1 MRRRLYF
8 LLPNVKTAKAVF
20 KKLLLAR
27 IEQQY
32 VFFLAK
38 PGLSLGDLPEATMLQ
53 KSDEIHGLAVGLVVG
68 GATGALAGVIAMM
81 FPPSGL
87 VMGLG
92 VILAMSLIG
101 AIVGIWVSGMIAA
114 DVPNTRLKK
123 FSHDIEQ
130 GKILL
135 MVDVPKHQIKDISG
149 LIREQHPH
157 ADARGQRSDHSGL
170 PLNHR
175 PSHETAN
182 PAWRG
187 FLFHGAVN
195 HA

>member
-8 LLPNVKTAKAVF
+8 VLPDIKTAKAVF

-27 IEQQY
+27 IEQQH

-38 PGLSLGDLPEATMLQ
+38 NGVDLGDLPEATMLQ
-53 KSDEIHGLAVGLVVG
+53 KSDELHGLAIGLGAG
-68 GATGALAGVIAMM
+68 GATGALAGVVALL

-101 AIVGIWVSGMIAA
+101 AIVGIWVSGMIAS
-114 DVPNTRLKK
+114 DVPNTQLKK
-123 FSHDIEQ
+123 FTRDIEH

-135 MVDVPKHQIKDISG
+135 MVDVPKDQRKAIDE
-149 LIREQHPH
+149 LIRAQSPD
-157 ADARGQRSDHSGL
+157 ATARGSEPTL
-170 PLNHR
+170 PAF
-175 PSHETAN
+175 P
-182 PAWRG
+182 
-187 FLFHGAVN
+187 
-195 HA
+195 